1 MKANPS
7 LSVLPSRLT
16 SSSIE
21 TWQTLSLL
29 LVVDE
34 GRGGEVRNHQSEVAC
49 PQGGA
54 AFLKNWIGKFT
65 IPSAIPPKFSSFS
78 GPGPPVRVP
87 LSQQRDRGQ
96 VVLKSVRS
104 GFEYGHD
111 FHYLISSVILG
122 KFLKR

>member
-1 MKANPS
+1 MKAS

-29 LVVDE
+29 PVVDE
-34 GRGGEVRNHQSEVAC
+34 GRGGEVRYHQSEVAC

-65 IPSAIPPKFSSFS
+65 IPSPVPPNFSSFS
-78 GPGPPVRVP
+78 GPGPPDRVP

-104 GFEYGHD
+104 RFEYGHD